1 MSSAISSNMSDPPM
15 SPIPFETHGGEAE
28 TRVYKKRYFILAIFI
43 ILSASNAMQWIEY
56 SIIAHIIT
64 EFYDVSFESVNWTSM
79 IYMLMYT
86 ILIFPGR

>member
-1 MSSAISSNMSDPPM
+1 MADPAM
-15 SPIPFETHGGEAE
+15 SPIPFESHAGETE
-28 TRVYKKRYFILAIFI
+28 TRIYKKRYFMLAMFI

-56 SIIAHIIT
+56 SIIAHIVT
-64 EFYDVSFESVNWTSM
+64 EFYDVSYDDVNWTSM